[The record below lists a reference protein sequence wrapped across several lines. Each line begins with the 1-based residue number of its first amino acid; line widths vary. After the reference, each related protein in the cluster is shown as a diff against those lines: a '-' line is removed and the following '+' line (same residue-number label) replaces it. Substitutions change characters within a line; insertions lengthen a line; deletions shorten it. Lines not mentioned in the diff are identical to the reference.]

1 MRHREEP
8 RRVRPQGF
16 SKAERVRRS
25 DDFTRILKE
34 GKRQRGPHLDVRWC
48 EADER
53 TTNQNRVGIAVGR
66 RIGNAVIRNRLK
78 RRIREAY
85 RRCKGELP
93 SCGIS
98 WSSWVRRG

>member
-1 MRHREEP
+1 M
-8 RRVRPQGF
+8 RPQGF

-53 TTNQNRVGIAVGR
+53 TTDQNRVGIAVGR
-66 RIGNAVIRNRLK
+66 RIGNAVIRK
-78 RRIREAY
+78 PAEATHS
-85 RRCKGELP
+85 RSLP
-93 SCGIS
+93 SLQGRASFLRDPS
-98 WSSWVRRG
+98 WSSWARRG